1 MTLDDSADPLPSAEP
16 SGEQSE
22 PVAAAPAEQTP
33 GWHQPPSLPAQPV
46 YASHPETFRDRL
58 RKLFAPVIAAGAFV
72 LKFGAILI
80 KLKVLTVIGTM
91 GVSIAAYT
99 LLWGWK
105 FAVGFVLLIFVHEM
119 GHAVMLRRRGIKA
132 GLPIFL
138 PFLGAFISMKS
149 QPASVYEEAE
159 SALAGPVAGT
169 IGAFAVWWAGNALD
183 SQMLVSL
190 AATGFLLNLFNLLP
204 ALPLDGGRVAGALHP
219 GIWLAGLLAL
229 VWFEIVRPSPI
240 IPVIILLGGYEL
252 YRRWRNRNSAAS
264 QVYFALE
271 PRQRWRIGG
280 AYLGLVVVLLVA
292 MHAAYVPRPLPN

>member
-1 MTLDDSADPLPSAEP
+1 VTLEP
-16 SGEQSE
+16 PPSE
-22 PVAAAPAEQTP
+22 PEPPEAVAPPP
-33 GWHQPPSLPAQPV
+33 G
-46 YASHPETFRDRL
+46 YGNASDAWRERL
-58 RKLFAPVIAAGAFV
+58 KKAFAPVIAAGAFL

-80 KLKVLTVIGTM
+80 KLKFLTVVGTM
-91 GVSIAAYT
+91 GVSIAAYA

-119 GHAVMLRRRGIKA
+119 GHAVMLRHRGIKA
-132 GLPIFL
+132 GLPVFL

-169 IGAFAVWWAGNALD
+169 AGAFVVWWAGNALD
-183 SQMLVSL
+183 SPMLISL
-190 AATGFLLNLFNLLP
+190 AFTGFLLNLFNLLP

-219 GIWLAGLLAL
+219 GIWLLGLGVL
-229 VWFEIVRPSPI
+229 VVYEIVRPSPI
-240 IPVIILLGGYEL
+240 IPILILLGGFEL
-252 YRRWRNRNSAAS
+252 WRRWRNRSSPAS

-280 AYLGLVVVLLVA
+280 AYAALILVLLVA
-292 MHAAYVPRPLPN
+292 MHTVYVPQPLPD

>member
-1 MTLDDSADPLPSAEP
+1 MTTEEPAADEP
-16 SGEQSE
+16 S
-22 PVAAAPAEQTP
+22 PPAGYDVQGADE
-33 GWHQPPSLPAQPV
+33 GWRA
-46 YASHPETFRDRL
+46 RL
-58 RKLFAPVIAAGAFV
+58 RKLFAPVIAAGAFL
-72 LKFGAILI
+72 LKFGAVLV
-80 KLKVLTVIGTM
+80 KLKALTVIGTM
-91 GVSIAAYT
+91 AVSVAAYA

-105 FAVGFVLLIFVHEM
+105 FAIGFVLLIFVHEM

-169 IGAFAVWWAGNALD
+169 AGAFVVWWVGSAID
-183 SQMLVSL
+183 SPMLVSL
-190 AATGFLLNLFNLLP
+190 AFTGFLLNLFNLLP

-219 GIWLAGLLAL
+219 VIWLLGLGVL
-229 VWFEIVRPSPI
+229 VVAEFVRPSPI
-240 IPVIILLGGYEL
+240 IPVIILLGGFEL
-252 YRRWRNRNSAAS
+252 WRRWRDRGSAAS

-280 AYLGLVVVLLVA
+280 AYLGLVVVLLFA
-292 MHAAYVPRPLPN
+292 MHAAYLPRPLPS

>member
-1 MTLDDSADPLPSAEP
+1 MT
-16 SGEQSE
+16 E
-22 PVAAAPAEQTP
+22 PVADLSSPEPDPQ
-33 GWHQPPSLPAQPV
+33 QPSV
-46 YASHPETFRDRL
+46 YDTWRERL
-58 RKLFAPVIAAGAFV
+58 KKAFAPVIAVGAFI

-80 KLKVLTVIGTM
+80 KLKFLTVIGTM
-91 GVSIAAYT
+91 GVSIAAYA

-119 GHAVMLRRRGIKA
+119 GHAVMLRHRGIKA
-132 GLPIFL
+132 GLPVFL

-169 IGAFAVWWAGNALD
+169 AGAFVVWWAGNALD
-183 SQMLVSL
+183 SQLLVSL
-190 AATGFLLNLFNLLP
+190 AFTGFLLNLFNLLP

-219 GIWLAGLLAL
+219 AIWVLGLIAL
-229 VWFEIVRPSPI
+229 VLYEVVRPSPI
-240 IPVIILLGGYEL
+240 IPIIILLGGFEL
-252 YRRWRNRNSAAS
+252 WRRWRDRSSPAS

-280 AYLGLVVVLLVA
+280 AYLGLAIVLLVA
-292 MHAAYVPRPLPN
+292 MHASYVPRPLPD

>member
-1 MTLDDSADPLPSAEP
+1 MTPDEPAADELSAAVVPPLPYAT
-16 SGEQSE
+16 
-22 PVAAAPAEQTP
+22 PAET
-33 GWHQPPSLPAQPV
+33 L
-46 YASHPETFRDRL
+46 RDRL
-58 RKLFAPVIAAGAFV
+58 RKLFAPVIAAGAFLV
-72 LKFGAILI
+72 KFGAVLF
-80 KLKVLTVIGTM
+80 KLKALAVIGTM
-91 GVSIAAYT
+91 GVSVAAYA

-105 FAVGFVLLIFVHEM
+105 FAIGFVLLIFVHEM

-169 IGAFAVWWAGNALD
+169 LGAFVVWWAGEAIN
-183 SQMLVSL
+183 SPMLVSL
-190 AATGFLLNLFNLLP
+190 AFTGFLLNLFNLLP

-219 GIWLAGLLAL
+219 VIWLLGLGVL
-229 VWFEIVRPSPI
+229 VVAEFLRPSPV
-240 IPVIILLGGYEL
+240 IPVIILLGGFEL
-252 YRRWRNRNSAAS
+252 WRRWRDRGSAAS

-280 AYLGLVVVLLVA
+280 AYLGLVVVLLIA
-292 MHAAYVPRPLPN
+292 MHAAYLPRSLPN